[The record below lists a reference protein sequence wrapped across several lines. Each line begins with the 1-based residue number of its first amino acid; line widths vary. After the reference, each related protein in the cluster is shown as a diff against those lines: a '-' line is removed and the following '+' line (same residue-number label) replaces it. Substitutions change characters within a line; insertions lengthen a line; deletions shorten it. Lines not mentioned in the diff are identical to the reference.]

1 MKKWYV
7 VRKCSQKSKQG
18 HFLPASAS
26 LLVENIFTSKLKHIW
41 IFYITFFFTLQ
52 EVTQKFHGK
61 RQTKAKLAR
70 INVLID
76 IISSSIGELSRAVGI
91 NIQDCSCNN
100 SFSVRGKTKEKSHL
114 TLFLTFHDLQC
125 WHRSILNSLWPS
137 LGYWLNSIQ

>member
-1 MKKWYV
+1 MWWENV
-7 VRKCSQKSKQG
+7 LRSQSKD
-18 HFLPASAS
+18 
-26 LLVENIFTSKLKHIW
+26 
-41 IFYITFFFTLQ
+41 IFYLLLQAYWLKISLQVNWNVSEYFISLFFFTLQ
-52 EVTQKFHGK
+52 KVTQKFHGK

-137 LGYWLNSIQ
+137 LGYWLNSI